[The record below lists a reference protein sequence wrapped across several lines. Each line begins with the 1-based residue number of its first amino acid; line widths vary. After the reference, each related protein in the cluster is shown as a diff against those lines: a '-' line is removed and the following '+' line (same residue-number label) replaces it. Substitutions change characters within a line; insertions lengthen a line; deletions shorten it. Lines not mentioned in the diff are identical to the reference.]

1 MIRALRAA
9 RRSAMK
15 ARTQAANQLQG
26 LRVTAPDELLDRLRG
41 LSTKELVS
49 VAARFRIADDPR
61 DVPAA
66 TKFAL
71 RSVARRYEALS
82 AEIAELDLH
91 LDRLVA
97 QVAPELVSL
106 PGIGTDHAAT
116 LLIVAGDNPQR
127 LRSEASFASLCGVS
141 PIEASS
147 GKVVRHRLN
156 RGGNREAN
164 RALYMICLARMRRD
178 RRTKEYVARRT
189 AEGKSKR
196 EIIRC
201 LKRYVAREVYRV
213 LVPAASP
220 IRP

>member
-178 RRTKEYVARRT
+178 RRTQEYVARRI

-213 LVPAASP
+213 LVPAAPP